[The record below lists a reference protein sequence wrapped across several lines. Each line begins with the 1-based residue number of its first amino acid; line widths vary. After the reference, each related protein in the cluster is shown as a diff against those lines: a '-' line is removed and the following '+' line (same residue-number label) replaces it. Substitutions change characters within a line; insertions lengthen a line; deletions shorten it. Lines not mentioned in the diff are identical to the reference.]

1 MAGKVI
7 NWEAKEHLEY
17 KHDGVWYA
25 IFAVVVIALSVF
37 SIIVKEWT
45 FLVLILV
52 AALALLIYV
61 RRPARELHYS
71 LSSKGLTEGNKLYN
85 LADYRSFGILNE
97 DNHYSIVLTPK
108 KRFATRLTVFFPESQ
123 GEEIVDM
130 FGAKLP
136 MEPVRLDL
144 LDRLVKMLRI

>member
-1 MAGKVI
+1 MAEKVI

-17 KHDGVWYA
+17 KHDGVWYGIFALAVIVLSGFA
-25 IFAVVVIALSVF
+25 IF
-37 SIIVKEWT
+37 VKEWT
-45 FLVLILV
+45 FLVLIIV
-52 AALALLIYV
+52 AAIALLIYV

-71 LSSKGLTEGNKLYN
+71 LSAKGLTEGNKLYN
-85 LADYRSFGILNE
+85 LSDYRSFGILNE
-97 DNHYSIVLTPK
+97 DNHYSIILTPK

-130 FGAKLP
+130 FGARLP
-136 MEPVRLDL
+136 MEPVKLDF